1 MSDIEQEPPAPE
13 ETETAAEEAAQPPAE
28 AAEEAPAA
36 EEAEATAEEAGEPPA
51 GSS

>member
-13 ETETAAEEAAQPPAE
+13 ETGTAAEEAAQPPAE
-28 AAEEAPAA
+28 AAEETPAA
-36 EEAEATAEEAGEPPA
+36 EEGEAAAEESEEPPA